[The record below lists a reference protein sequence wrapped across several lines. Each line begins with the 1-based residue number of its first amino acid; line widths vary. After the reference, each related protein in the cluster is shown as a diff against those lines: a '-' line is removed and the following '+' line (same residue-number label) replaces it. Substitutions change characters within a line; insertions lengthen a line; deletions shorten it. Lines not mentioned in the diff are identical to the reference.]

1 MNINDST
8 GYSWKFMTAGS
19 TKTAKEKSGEVQDGT
34 RNAKSHGCPWLHG
47 GEMCAGLKSSANP

>member
-1 MNINDST
+1 
-8 GYSWKFMTAGS
+8 MTAGS